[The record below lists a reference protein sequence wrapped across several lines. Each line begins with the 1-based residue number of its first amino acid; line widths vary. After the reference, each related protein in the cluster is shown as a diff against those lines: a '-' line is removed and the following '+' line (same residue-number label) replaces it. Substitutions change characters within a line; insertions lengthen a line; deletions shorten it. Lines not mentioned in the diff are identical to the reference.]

1 LGEGVLIQGARLA
14 IDASTAIAANLWIRN
29 GITSFFSAPKAD
41 RVILNLSGFMVM
53 PGLINSHDHLELNL
67 FPKLGEGVY
76 PNASAWA
83 KDIYRPN
90 ESPVKQHLAVPKA
103 LRLAW
108 GAVKNVLSG
117 VTTVAHHNSMH
128 PVLLDDSLPVRVVRH
143 YRWAHSV
150 AFSEDWLFRF
160 RETPPGNAFFIHAAE
175 GTDEEAR
182 KEIHILHRAGALG
195 RATVLVHGVAIGP
208 EEFSLVERQGSSL
221 VWCPSSNCF
230 TLGRTVERCVL
241 ESRIPVALGTDSA
254 MTGNGDLLDELRF
267 ARRFMPAERLF
278 EMVTT
283 EAARILK
290 LPAGFGVLREHGP
303 ADLLVMRD
311 QGMTPAETLII
322 GKPELVIVC
331 GRIVLVSLDL
341 IAHCMHALSAPLHEI
356 EVEGR
361 GRYFLDYDVANLFLK
376 TKRVLDAELRL
387 AGKAVAA

>member
-1 LGEGVLIQGARLA
+1 MLIQGARLA
-14 IDASTAIAANLWIRN
+14 KDASTAIRAGLWIRD
-29 GITSFFSAPKAD
+29 GITSFFPAADAD
-41 RVILNLSGFMVM
+41 RATLDLWGFMVM

-67 FPKLGEGVY
+67 FPKLGEGLY

-90 ESPVKQHLAVPKA
+90 EPPVKQHLAVPKA

-128 PVLLDDSLPVRVVRH
+128 PILLDASLPVRVVRR

-150 AFSEDWLFRF
+150 AFSQDWLSRF
-160 RETPPGNAFFIHAAE
+160 HETPPEYPFVIHAAE

-208 EEFSLVERQGSSL
+208 EELSLVERQGASL

-230 TLGRTVERCVL
+230 TLGRTVDPYVL
-241 ESRIPVALGTDSA
+241 ESSLPAALGTDSA

-267 ARRFMPAERLF
+267 ASRFMLAERLF

-283 EAARILK
+283 EAAKILK
-290 LPAGFGVLREHGP
+290 LPRGFGSLREHGP

-311 QGMTPAETLII
+311 RGMTPAETLIV
-322 GKPELVIVC
+322 GKPELVIVR
-331 GRIVLVSLDL
+331 GRVVLVSADL
-341 IAHCMHALSAPLHEI
+341 IARCMHALSTPLHEI

-361 GRYFLDYDVANLFLK
+361 GRFFLDYDVADLFLK
-376 TKRVLDAELRL
+376 TRRVLNAELRL

>member
-1 LGEGVLIQGARLA
+1 MLIQGARLTK
-14 IDASTAIAANLWIRN
+14 DASTATRADLWIRN
-29 GITSFFSAPKAD
+29 GITSFFPAADAD
-41 RVILNLSGFMVM
+41 RVTLDLSGFMVM

-67 FPKLGEGVY
+67 FPKLGDGVY

-90 ESPVKQHLAVPKA
+90 EPPFKQHLAVPKA

-128 PVLLDDSLPVRVVRH
+128 PVLLDDSLPVCIVRR

-150 AFSEDWLFRF
+150 AFSKDWPSRF
-160 RETPPGNAFFIHAAE
+160 YETPPEYPFVIHAAE

-182 KEIHILHRAGALG
+182 KEIHTLHRAGALG

-208 EEFSLVERQGSSL
+208 EELSLVERQGASL

-230 TLGRTVERCVL
+230 TLGRTVEGYVL
-241 ESRIPVALGTDSA
+241 KSSLPVALGTDSA
-254 MTGNGDLLDELRF
+254 MTGNGDLLDEFRF
-267 ARRFMPAERLF
+267 ALRFMPAERLF

-283 EAARILK
+283 EAAKILK
-290 LPAGFGVLREHGP
+290 LPRGFGSLREHGP

-311 QGMTPAETLII
+311 TGLTPAETLIFE
-322 GKPELVIVC
+322 KPELVIVR
-331 GRIVLVSLDL
+331 GRVVLVSSDL
-341 IAHCMHALSAPLHEI
+341 IAHCMHTLSAPLHEI

-361 GRYFLDYDVANLFLK
+361 RRYFLDYDVSDLFLK